1 METAAFAIPE
11 VGVMAS
17 AGIGALWSTVNP
29 GEPELYKEPLK
40 SVISKT
46 VRDELAKNELAD
58 ARRSID
64 QFNDHFKTALTMA
77 LPHAKGDLEHCK
89 AGDAR
94 GGIQ

>member
-17 AGIGALWSTVNP
+17 AGIGALWSSINP
-29 GEPELYKEPLK
+29 GEPDLYKEPLK

-64 QFNDHFKTALTMA
+64 QFNDHFKTAATMA
-77 LPHAKGDLEHCK
+77 LPHATGDLKHCK

-94 GGIQ
+94 GKKT